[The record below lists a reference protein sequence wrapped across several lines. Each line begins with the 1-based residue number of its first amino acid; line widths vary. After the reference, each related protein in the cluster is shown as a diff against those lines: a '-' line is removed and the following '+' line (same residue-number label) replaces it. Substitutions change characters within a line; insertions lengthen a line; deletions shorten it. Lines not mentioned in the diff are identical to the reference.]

1 MKASILLSVPLLAL
15 GAPALADTVSQE
27 RFEHNGITYV
37 YETEERGDQR
47 ILTGRHYPTG
57 ARFRLVVRDGR
68 VTGRMNGTTVNFRLS
83 EIDEAR
89 AEEIRLASR

>member
-1 MKASILLSVPLLAL
+1 MKAALFLAPLF
-15 GAPALADTVSQE
+15 ALAMPASADTAPQQ
-27 RFEHNGITYV
+27 FEHNGITYV

-68 VTGRMNGTTVNFRLS
+68 VTGRMNGTTVSFRLS
-83 EIDEAR
+83 DIDEAR